1 MTAESDHQQA
11 RRIASHESVV
21 TGAILKFLNGISEL
35 IKHIR
40 SGPSLADS
48 DVWSTDACNLWSR
61 TMQSFKAVFRLKFA
75 KDSATLSNAERMCV
89 HLQHRISSDCFNDIR
104 STIKQNKRRRLEE
117 PRESSLLAVHVAATI
132 QNYVGDLK
140 LYLVQSHSWD
150 QIDSHNCQCC
160 SSIEYLHLQ
169 QLCIS
174 RLELLENVD
183 IFWRQV
189 AQEQRVYL

>member
-1 MTAESDHQQA
+1 MQAESDLQSS

-21 TGAILKFLNGISEL
+21 TGAILKFLNEISDMT
-35 IKHIR
+35 KHVR

-48 DVWSTDACNLWSR
+48 DIWSTHACNLWSR

-75 KDSATLSNAERMCV
+75 KDSATLSNVERLFLDV
-89 HLQHRISSDCFNDIR
+89 QHRISSDCFNDIR
-104 STIKQNKRRRLEE
+104 SVIKQNKRRRLEE

-132 QNYVGDLK
+132 QNYVGGLK
-140 LYLVQSHSWD
+140 FYLVRSHSWD
-150 QIDSHNCQCC
+150 QVDSHNCQCC